1 MEGLVPGTYVVVGSV
16 QGGVL
21 HFCSR
26 RGTDWLIIGD
36 PREERVGEGLGRQAS
51 ANENTCGQNLVKFAG
66 VRQICAGFWFL
77 WW

>member
-1 MEGLVPGTYVVVGSV
+1 MWVSV

-36 PREERVGEGLGRQAS
+36 PREERVGRDSGDRHQQMRILVHSEVFK
-51 ANENTCGQNLVKFAG
+51 NEM
-66 VRQICAGFWFL
+66 I
-77 WW
+77 

>member
-36 PREERVGEGLGRQAS
+36 PREERVGRDSGDRHQ
-51 ANENTCGQNLVKFAG
+51 QMIILVD
-66 VRQICAGFWFL
+66 RTW
-77 WW
+77 